1 MKSVL
6 VVGSQKTGTTIVA
19 TVVQHSLGGGRFY
32 VEPRSVAFFEKAG
45 LSASPDPVVI
55 KILYEHWMQKQSL
68 LTGIVRGETGF
79 RPDRTVAI
87 VRDPRDG
94 MISAIMYSAYERV
107 LEGASREQVSEWVG
121 MVRDKE
127 ADPEKYS
134 VTHLTEGHNR
144 IFRVEY
150 TPASFLE
157 TFASYSAWLARNR
170 AHFYLLR
177 YEDFVAGNTAALSAC
192 LGREVAS
199 NRDMHPEFQRLART
213 KQSGNW
219 RKMMLDED
227 VAFVRQRYAGA
238 LAAFGY
244 DDWQAEPQ
252 RTDPAVG
259 SDYIIRITEEA
270 FRLRSQGMPSAPAAH
285 A

>member
-1 MKSVL
+1 M
-6 VVGSQKTGTTIVA
+6 QKTGTTIVA
-19 TVVQHSLGGGRFY
+19 TVVQHAMGGGRFY

-45 LSASPDPVVI
+45 QSTSPDPVII

-107 LEGASREQVSEWVG
+107 LEGASREQVSEWIG

-134 VTHLTEGHNR
+134 VTRLSEGHNR

-157 TFASYSAWLARNR
+157 AFASYSAWLARNR
-170 AHFYLLR
+170 GHFHLLR
-177 YEDFVAGNTAALSAC
+177 YEDFIAGNTAALSAY
-192 LGREVAS
+192 LGREVAG

-227 VAFVRQRYAGA
+227 VAFVREHYAGA

-244 DDWQAEPQ
+244 DDWQVEPQ

-270 FRLRSQGMPSAPAAH
+270 FRRRSQG
-285 A
+285 